1 MIERYTYAYKHIEVL
16 KGNWVEVNPKNG
28 KTVSHELGRV
38 MLLLQDSF
46 RGADFLGVFR
56 MAKGVGIAEGCACIR
71 IS

>member
-1 MIERYTYAYKHIEVL
+1 M
-16 KGNWVEVNPKNG
+16 NWVG
-28 KTVSHELGRV
+28 

-56 MAKGVGIAEGCACIR
+56 MAEGVGIAEGCACIR